1 LRKSDFIMAA
11 KMLKKSLQ
19 LYPLPGVEALAAHA
33 TAKLAEQNTTRTNQT
48 SSHASPAANGETSHR
63 RSDASASA
71 NGNSNGAA
79 ATPQQQQQ
87 QQQRMGEDG
96 RSYTGEQHEIVH
108 KVLRSKQGGRG
119 AHYRVLGIAQSANE
133 TEIKRAYR
141 KLSLK
146 VHPDKNS
153 APGADDAF
161 KSVSLAYATLSDVQK
176 RNLYDRFGD
185 EDPDENRTPGRGGP
199 GGGVHMRHGG
209 QEMSPEDIFNAF
221 FNGQMGGGG
230 FGGNGMHFTTTGF
243 GPGFQFRAGGPQQQQ
258 RRGQRPQQEAQQ
270 QNPGFASLFQLL
282 PVLFFVLL
290 SLLSSSGSD
299 GTSSMMPG
307 EGKYFMLTV
316 RLQCWFALFLCIGFS
331 YDTLLPSFSLVCLT
345 AEYATF
351 YQPRSDQTQ

>member
-48 SSHASPAANGETSHR
+48 SHASPAANGETSHR
-63 RSDASASA
+63 RSDAAASASSA

-79 ATPQQQQQ
+79 TPQQQQ

-161 KSVSLAYATLSDVQK
+161 KSVSLAYATLSNVQK

-230 FGGNGMHFTTTGF
+230 FGGNGMHFTTNGF
-243 GPGFQFRAGGPQQQQ
+243 GPGFQFRAGGPQ
-258 RRGQRPQQEAQQ
+258 RREQRPQQEAQQ

-316 RLQCWFALFLCIGFS
+316 GLQCWFAFFVHWFLI
-331 YDTLLPSFSLVCLT
+331 
-345 AEYATF
+345 
-351 YQPRSDQTQ
+351 